1 MRVLVIALV
10 LGLMT
15 VVGCQQMQTEQA
27 TEENIVYEQN
37 VDESLIDKRAGQSEA
52 LAVSLER
59 ANSSTMLFTIRMLED
74 RRLEPT
80 TVISYEVDGNRVPI
94 PFGELTAEREG
105 DVRTYVY
112 QVDLNPDLFVPETLP
127 LFHIAEEGETEVSIP
142 LEVVNATNE

>member
-59 ANSSTMLFTIRMLED
+59 ANSGGLGPGATADWQFATSSAS
-74 RRLEPT
+74 T
-80 TVISYEVDGNRVPI
+80 TVCWPTSGSIEDGS
-94 PFGELTAEREG
+94 
-105 DVRTYVY
+105 
-112 QVDLNPDLFVPETLP
+112 
-127 LFHIAEEGETEVSIP
+127 VS
-142 LEVVNATNE
+142 